1 MPKLGPRALADS
13 YHTAQVMV
21 SPSIHD
27 GTPNSLLEA
36 MACGT
41 FPVCGDLESIRE
53 WITHGENGLLVDPTN
68 PKALAEAIVWALKDS
83 QMRKRA
89 AKINAQIVAERA
101 DYKQNMERAEAFYQN
116 ILSRKN
122 PAS

>member
-1 MPKLGPRALADS
+1 
-13 YHTAQVMV
+13 MV
-21 SPSIHD
+21 SPSTHD

-53 WITHGENGLLVDPTN
+53 WINHGENGLLVDPTN
-68 PKALAEAIVWALKDS
+68 PTALADGIVWALKDS
-83 QMRKRA
+83 AMRKQA

-101 DYKQNMERAEAFYQN
+101 DYERNMERAKAFYQSL
-116 ILSRKN
+116 LSRRN